1 MSESNTAVQPLA
13 SVPSIAAPLAIL
25 LAVAEVLVDWN
36 TWVGLNV
43 AILYSLPLVVAA
55 VARDRKVMWSLAGV
69 LVCATFGVY
78 VAQVDQ
84 GEAAMRGS
92 FFIDRVLAAACI
104 FLNAGILDAWMRSVD
119 RLVLRD
125 RAIERHNARLAA
137 MNRELTLNKEQI
149 TRQNEELERRRL
161 ELEQVSMRKTQML
174 ASLSHDIRT
183 PIQAIT
189 LLSELMRRTAERP
202 ELADRIPALAQR
214 LQSNAVSVVDFLSE
228 VIDVASFDAGRV
240 SVNSSEFSVNA
251 LIDEQCQRLL
261 SLAEEKGLQ
270 LLVDASTQPLW
281 LLTDRVKLGRII
293 ANLVSN
299 AIKFTQSGAVTVA
312 CGLQPDGAVSI
323 RVEDTGCGMRREHLE
338 QVFGEYSQLNQ
349 QPAQTGSGWGLG
361 LAISRRMVRLLGGEI
376 SVSSQLHSGSTFT
389 VVLPASCVT
398 HERGGAS

>member
-1 MSESNTAVQPLA
+1 
-13 SVPSIAAPLAIL
+13 
-25 LAVAEVLVDWN
+25 
-36 TWVGLNV
+36 
-43 AILYSLPLVVAA
+43 
-55 VARDRKVMWSLAGV
+55 
-69 LVCATFGVY
+69 
-78 VAQVDQ
+78 
-84 GEAAMRGS
+84 MRGS

-125 RAIERHNARLAA
+125 LAIERHNARLAA